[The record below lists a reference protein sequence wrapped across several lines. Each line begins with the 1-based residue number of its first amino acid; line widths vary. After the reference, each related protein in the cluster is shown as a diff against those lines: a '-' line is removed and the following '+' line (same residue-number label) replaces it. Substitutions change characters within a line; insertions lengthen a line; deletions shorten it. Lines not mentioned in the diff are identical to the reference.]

1 MLNFFQICN
10 LIRDCFVTGKWE
22 KGKDAANLLAE
33 DDEIDDDDGLFVCFN
48 LFLELIYWFLEE
60 VFGDFEDLETGEKGT
75 EEMDYDGKN
84 FDSFIFYFFY

>member
-1 MLNFFQICN
+1 
-10 LIRDCFVTGKWE
+10 
-22 KGKDAANLLAE
+22 
-33 DDEIDDDDGLFVCFN
+33 
-48 LFLELIYWFLEE
+48 LIYWFLEE